1 MAEEPMQVGE
11 RYIFL
16 VTREGYI
23 LQVRDIVDH
32 LIGIGEDLAKHMSVV
47 TMEVVITKPAA
58 AYVCGLHE
66 PLESSPPASETEAPS
81 CTRSSTS

>member
-16 VTREGYI
+16 VTRGGYI

-32 LIGIGEDLAKHMSVV
+32 LIGIGEDLAKSLNVV
-47 TMEVVITKPAA
+47 TLEVVATKPAS

-66 PLESSPPASETEAPS
+66 LPE
-81 CTRSSTS
+81 